1 MSIKIPKETKYLFFD
16 VKIDKIIIMVLKILL
31 LILFYLQLQIC
42 FLTVLLQIYETPKA
56 EVYTEE

>member
-1 MSIKIPKETKYLFFD
+1 MD
-16 VKIDKIIIMVLKILL
+16 LKKFLY
-31 LILFYLQLQIC
+31 ILFYLQLQIC